1 VPTHRMWSSLHVLH
15 NSARV
20 LAVRVLNSEEGKSLK
35 ICRLVWTS
43 VQRLSLMCKQWTTSG
58 DGYIYQR
65 SNASRLEKQSIT
77 LKGQK
82 EDDGLD
88 TRYRDENVK
97 FMTSAQTNAPV

>member
-1 VPTHRMWSSLHVLH
+1 MSCLILQEP
-15 NSARV
+15 V
-20 LAVRVLNSEEGKSLK
+20 LAVGVINSEEGKSLK

-43 VQRLSLMCKQWTTSG
+43 VQRLSLMCKHTEQPAVTS
-58 DGYIYQR
+58 IFT
-65 SNASRLEKQSIT
+65 NASRLDKQSIT

-97 FMTSAQTNAPV
+97 LMSSAQTNEPV